1 MFINNKIFETI
12 HTCVETKNF
21 RPVYKNKISHN
32 QNDKFIFCHLGAIVF
47 AGLLIANVKARYTN
61 EHQPITVKNAKQIF
75 YWISCEPFFG
85 VLPSLF
91 SLIFIIWL
99 EVNLF
104 HWVNN
109 DAEIFSFNWFL
120 CSNGRPVP

>member
-1 MFINNKIFETI
+1 MVCLLFLPLWLSNGIM
-12 HTCVETKNF
+12 
-21 RPVYKNKISHN
+21 
-32 QNDKFIFCHLGAIVF
+32 IFCHLGAIVF
-47 AGLLIANVKARYTN
+47 AGLLIANVKARYWN

-75 YWISCEPFFG
+75 YWITCEPFFG

-91 SLIFIIWL
+91 GLIFIIWL

-109 DAEIFSFNWFL
+109 EKIRNIIIPCYCHCIYYL
-120 CSNGRPVP
+120 R